1 MTYYE
6 RHREEVKA
14 YNRERYTNMSEEK
27 KAELKAYQKTYFQ
40 ENKDLIAMRQKAKR
54 VVKPPKPVKQPKQ
67 PKQRLPRA
75 PRAFKPKR
83 SKEPKQYRINKP
95 EEPFGFGH
103 LASYQKN
110 LMKDIAPSG
119 WYERPAD
126 ENPFVIQFT

>member
-14 YNRERYTNMSEEK
+14 YNRERYSNMSEEK
-27 KAELKAYQKTYFQ
+27 KAELKAYQKAYFQ

-54 VVKPPKPVKQPKQ
+54 VVKPPKPAPPPKPVKQPKQ
-67 PKQRLPRA
+67 RQP
-75 PRAFKPKR
+75 KPKR
-83 SKEPKQYRINKP
+83 SKQPKPYSINIV

-126 ENPFVIQFT
+126 ENPFVLQFT